1 MHVLVVFKSQLRK
14 DPVVRRT
21 PSVSDVVRRTPSAMT
36 TKIQLKDPDDGLPV
50 VTWDDVRYLL
60 EFHFGLHRAN
70 VRPVHQSF
78 LTGMLLS
85 VFQING
91 YIWDNDHRLMSMD
104 HIHPDD
110 AIVLCRK
117 PMAAVLSRYVPFRFL
132 PKTGADIEGNS
143 ITRASIEGNSITRAS
158 IEGTSI
164 TRASIEGTS
173 ITRSSNTHEMEETK
187 DVVVAPKPETEDE
200 MLQQIMVSSPF
211 EGTRVTKVQRKDTKK
226 HPSDYEYNELKQPRP
241 AATYVC
247 DECAVAGHHFRMDC
261 HLYKDTYTKDG
272 DAMKRPTKISVAH
285 GIPKRFLQIVA
296 ANDTP
301 NSSVLRLSTGELVSD
316 RRVEVPPDRHVE
328 VPPDRRVEV
337 PPDRRVEFVS
347 DRELLPDTRLQ
358 AQGTV
363 MSKRKYDDM
372 CGRLWFDFED
382 YVLDQ
387 EAKQK
392 RAEDEFYV
400 KNPRKKLQS
409 MCTHWL
415 RGLCQKEWSC
425 EYLHKY
431 NMDTMPICSFFLHSV
446 CAKGDECAFK
456 HVLPPSTLTAN
467 ACLDYALGFCA
478 RGGGCE
484 RQHLKRTTASRA
496 DFEDNV
502 KLFEVF
508 IKTM

>member
-1 MHVLVVFKSQLRK
+1 MHVLVVFKSQVRK
-14 DPVVRRT
+14 GNNLLL
-21 PSVSDVVRRTPSAMT
+21 SNASDVMPA
-36 TKIQLKDPDDGLPV
+36 KIQLKEPDDGLPV

-78 LTGMLLS
+78 LAGMLLR

-91 YIWDNDHRLMSMD
+91 YTWDNDHRLMSMD
-104 HIHPDD
+104 QIHHDES
-110 AIVLCRK
+110 IVLCRK
-117 PMAAVLSRYVPFRFL
+117 PMSAVLSRYVPFRFV
-132 PKTGADIEGNS
+132 PKISADIEGGS
-143 ITRASIEGNSITRAS
+143 IARCSIEGGSIT
-158 IEGTSI
+158 E
-164 TRASIEGTS
+164 
-173 ITRSSNTHEMEETK
+173 NEEK
-187 DVVVAPKPETEDE
+187 QVVVQTTPETEDE
-200 MLQQIMVSSPF
+200 KLQQIMVSSPF
-211 EGTRVTKVQRKDTKK
+211 QGTRVAKVHKKDVKK

-241 AATYVC
+241 AVTYVC
-247 DECAVAGHHFRMDC
+247 DECTVAGHHFRMDC

-272 DAMKRPTKISVAH
+272 DTMKRPTKISVAH
-285 GIPKRFLQIVA
+285 GIPKRFLQKVVA
-296 ANDTP
+296 DDAP
-301 NSSVLRLSTGELVSD
+301 SSSVLRLSTGELVSD
-316 RRVEVPPDRHVE
+316 RRLELVQ
-328 VPPDRRVEV
+328 DRR
-337 PPDRRVEFVS
+337 
-347 DRELLPDTRLQ
+347 LDTE
-358 AQGTV
+358 AQGT
-363 MSKRKYDDM
+363 MKRKRTYDDM
-372 CGRLWFDFED
+372 SGPLWFDFED
-382 YVLDQ
+382 YVVEQ
-387 EAKQK
+387 ETKQK
-392 RAEDEFYV
+392 RAEDEFYT

>member
-14 DPVVRRT
+14 DPVMKRT
-21 PSVSDVVRRTPSAMT
+21 PSVDVVRRDVVT

-104 HIHPDD
+104 HIHPDE

-132 PKTGADIEGNS
+132 PKTGADIEG
-143 ITRASIEGNSITRAS
+143 
-158 IEGTSI
+158 TSI
-164 TRASIEGTS
+164 TRASIECGS

-187 DVVVAPKPETEDE
+187 DVVGAPTPETEDE

-272 DAMKRPTKISVAH
+272 DAMKRPIKISVAH

-301 NSSVLRLSTGELVSD
+301 NSSVLRLCTGELVSD
-316 RRVEVPPDRHVE
+316 RRVE

-347 DRELLPDTRLQ
+347 DRELLRDTRLQ

>member
-14 DPVVRRT
+14 G
-21 PSVSDVVRRTPSAMT
+21 SSSSCDVIP
-36 TKIQLKDPDDGLPV
+36 TKVKLKEPEDGLPV

-78 LTGMLLS
+78 LTGMLLR
-85 VFQING
+85 VFQLNRNT
-91 YIWDNDHRLMSMD
+91 WDNDHRLMSMD
-104 HIHPDD
+104 HIRNDER
-110 AIVLCRK
+110 IVLCRK
-117 PMAAVLSRYVPFRFL
+117 PMSSVLCRYVPFRF
-132 PKTGADIEGNS
+132 S
-143 ITRASIEGNSITRAS
+143 
-158 IEGTSI
+158 
-164 TRASIEGTS
+164 
-173 ITRSSNTHEMEETK
+173 
-187 DVVVAPKPETEDE
+187 PKPVAEVGVQVDQARGVPATLETLETLETPTTLETLETLDDEDDK
-200 MLQQIMVSSPF
+200 LRQIMMSSPF
-211 EGTRVTKVQRKDTKK
+211 EAPLEGRVTKVNKKDPKK

-247 DECAVAGHHFRMDC
+247 DECSIAGHHFRTDC

-272 DAMKRPTKISVAH
+272 DAIKRPTKISVAH
-285 GIPKRFLQIVA
+285 GIPKRFLQKVVA
-296 ANDTP
+296 AADAST
-301 NSSVLRLSTGELVSD
+301 SSAVLRLATGELVSD
-316 RRVEVPPDRHVE
+316 RRLEL
-328 VPPDRRVEV
+328 
-337 PPDRRVEFVS
+337 VS
-347 DRELLPDTRLQ
+347 DRRAEFKVNS
-358 AQGTV
+358 TV
-363 MSKRKYDDM
+363 PPKRSYDDM
-372 CGRLWFDFED
+372 CGRVWFDFED
-382 YVLDQ
+382 HVLEQ

-392 RAEDEFYV
+392 KAEDEFYA

-425 EYLHKY
+425 EYLHRY

-446 CAKGDECAFK
+446 CAKADECAFK

-478 RGGGCE
+478 KGGERCE
-484 RQHLKRTTASRA
+484 RQHLKRTTPSRA